1 MAKKKQP
8 TVNTNLF
15 AKTGT
20 LEQANQDPEALK
32 AEKEKQRRPVGV
44 YLRVDTRA
52 KVDKIAEA
60 EGLSRHALLAFAVA
74 EFVRQYEA
82 GKVKIKKTTKTTLDL
97 DT

>member
-20 LEQANQDPEALK
+20 PEQAMLDPEAEK
-32 AEKEKQRRPVGV
+32 AEKEKKRRPIGV
-44 YLRVDTRA
+44 YLRVGTRA
-52 KVDKIAEA
+52 KVDKIAEK
-60 EGLSRHALLAFAVA
+60 EGLSRHALLAYAVA
-74 EFVRQYEA
+74 YFVREYEA
-82 GKVKIKKTTKTTLDL
+82 GKVKIKTTTKTTLDL